1 MRFTGYPYA
10 AAAAVCAL
18 TLSACSGNSIS
29 TTPAAPATTG
39 GTNVVQPTSHAQP
52 QGGAKATAVYASDF
66 YGKSVFR
73 FVRNAD
79 GTLVTPAGS
88 SLVLGYNPGA
98 IAIGSSGVLF
108 VADEGNESIEVYP
121 KDSSG
126 YANATRT
133 LLLPFVPSAIAVDGA
148 GYEYA
153 GGFTNGYV
161 AVYKPGAKG
170 TASTIQRIALP
181 DKHVDINGLAID
193 SKGNLYVSDT
203 NEISEFATP
212 RTNPTLVR
220 AIVGTGQQN
229 APSGLALQTSGE
241 LYAANAG
248 DNNILAYSPTA
259 NGYSAPDRT
268 ITSTN
273 PALKFPNGVA
283 VHGNVLYSTS
293 GNSFDGPASIFVL
306 STNQGSQTPKQV
318 VTGSYLSSPYGVAVG
333 P

>member
-1 MRFTGYPYA
+1 MRFRGYPYA

-18 TLSACSGNSIS
+18 VLSACSGNSVPA
-29 TTPAAPATTG
+29 TPVTTG
-39 GTNVVQPTSHAQP
+39 GNAVVQSAAQARP
-52 QGGAKATAVYASDF
+52 QGGQASALYASDF

-73 FVRNAD
+73 FVRNGD

-88 SLVLGYNPGA
+88 SLVLGYNPGP
-98 IAIGSSGVLF
+98 IAIGPSAGLLF
-108 VADEGNESIEVYP
+108 VGDESNESIEVYP

-126 YANATRT
+126 YAQATRT
-133 LLLPFVPSAIAVDGA
+133 LLLSFVPSAIAVDAA

-153 GGFTNGYV
+153 GGITNGYV

-170 TASTIQRIALP
+170 SASTIQRIALP
-181 DKHVDINGLAID
+181 DKHIDINGLAID
-193 SKGNLYVSDT
+193 AKGNLYVSDT

-220 AIVGTGQQN
+220 AIVGSGQQN

-268 ITSTN
+268 ISSN
-273 PALKFPNGVA
+273 SPSLKFPNGVA
-283 VHGNVLYSTS
+283 VRGNVIYTTS
-293 GNSFDGPASIFVL
+293 GNSFDGPPSIFVL
-306 STNQGSQTPKQV
+306 KANQGSQTPLQV

>member
-1 MRFTGYPYA
+1 MRFTSYPYA
-10 AAAAVCAL
+10 AAAAVCAIA
-18 TLSACSGNSIS
+18 LSACSGNSVS
-29 TTPAAPATTG
+29 TTPATSSNATAMQSARQVQPATG
-39 GTNVVQPTSHAQP
+39 V
-52 QGGAKATAVYASDF
+52 ATALYASDF

-73 FVRNAD
+73 FVRNGD
-79 GTLVTPAGS
+79 GTLQTPAGS

-98 IAIGSSGVLF
+98 IAIGSSGALF
-108 VADEGNESIEVYP
+108 VADEENESVEVYP
-121 KDSSG
+121 ADASG
-126 YANATRT
+126 YASSTRT

-170 TASTIQRIALP
+170 TANTIERISLP
-181 DKHVDINGLAID
+181 DKHPDINGLAID
-193 SKGNLYVSDT
+193 AKGNLYVSDT

-229 APSGLALQTSGE
+229 SPSGMALQSGE
-241 LYAANAG
+241 LYASNTG
-248 DNNILAYSPTA
+248 DNNILAYSHTA

-268 ITSTN
+268 ISSNN
-273 PALKFPNGVA
+273 PPLIGPNGVA
-283 VHGNVLYSTS
+283 VHSNYLYVTS
-293 GNSFDGPASIFVL
+293 GNSLKGPPSIFVL
-306 STNQGSQTPKQV
+306 NAQEGSQAPIQV
-318 VTGSYLSSPYGVAVG
+318 VTGSYLSSPYGVALG

>member
-10 AAAAVCAL
+10 AAAAACAL
-18 TLSACSGNSIS
+18 VLSACGGGNSVS
-29 TTPAAPATTG
+29 TMPGGANAGTVSQPAS
-39 GTNVVQPTSHAQP
+39 QEHP
-52 QGGAKATAVYASDF
+52 QGANASALYASDF

-73 FVRNAD
+73 FARNTD

-88 SLVLGYNPGA
+88 SLVLSYNPGA
-98 IAIGSSGVLF
+98 IAIGSTGALF
-108 VADEGNESIEVYP
+108 VADEENESIEVYP
-121 KDSSG
+121 KDASG
-126 YANATRT
+126 YQPATRT
-133 LLLPFVPSAIAVDGA
+133 LLLPFVPSAVAVDGA

-161 AVYKPGAKG
+161 AVYGPGAKG
-170 TASTIQRIALP
+170 TAKAIQRIALP
-181 DKHVDINGLAID
+181 DGHPDINGLAID

-212 RTNPTLVR
+212 RTNPTLIR

-241 LYAANAG
+241 LYAANTG
-248 DNNILAYSPTA
+248 DGNILAYSATA
-259 NGYSAPDRT
+259 NGTSGPDRT
-268 ITSTN
+268 ISSSS
-273 PALKFPNGVA
+273 PPLKVPNGVA
-283 VHGNVLYSTS
+283 VHANVLYSTS
-293 GNSFDGPASIFVL
+293 GNSFDGPPSIFVL
-306 STNQGSQTPKQV
+306 NAREGAQTPVQV